1 MISDLDLVEGFW
13 LMNILKIVTKLGDF
27 LIVEFFLG
35 KACLN
40 KMLINKNKKFE
51 VYVNLIKYISS
62 KIIKCFT

>member
-27 LIVEFFLG
+27 LIVEFFLE

-40 KMLINKNKKFE
+40 KMLKKKKFE
-51 VYVNLIKYISS
+51 VYVNLIKYRSS

>member
-1 MISDLDLVEGFW
+1 
-13 LMNILKIVTKLGDF
+13 MNILKIVTKLGDF

-40 KMLINKNKKFE
+40 KMLKNKNKKFE